1 MRVATSNCRR
11 AIFRKVFLGRPTD
24 HFNLI
29 YDLLD
34 ALDVGDDFLRHLL
47 VEIGTQAT
55 SKHKYPLVTLA
66 KDRP

>member
-1 MRVATSNCRR
+1 MATSNCHR
-11 AIFRKVFLGRPTD
+11 AIFREARLGRPTD
-24 HFNLI
+24 HFDLI

-55 SKHKYPLVTLA
+55 SKHKYPLVKLA